1 MFQEKYEVYKSLVRH
16 KEILEEELESFF
28 LKRMRE
34 YFLIVDGENYK
45 DFKRTCENISIESLC
60 YYREAC
66 GDRWHETYLPMDYIF
81 LEEDEWKNYLN
92 ECVVE
97 KNKNKELEEIK
108 NKERMLNEYN
118 NLKNKLGL

>member
-1 MFQEKYEVYKSLVRH
+1 MFQEKYEVYKSLERQMN
-16 KEILEEELESFF
+16 ILENELESFF

-34 YFLIVDGENYK
+34 YFLIVDGEDYK
-45 DFKRTCENISIESLC
+45 DFKRTCECIDIENLY
-60 YYREAC
+60 YYREDR
-66 GDRWHETYLPMDYIF
+66 GERWHETYLPMDYIF

-92 ECVVE
+92 ECVSE

-118 NLKNKLGL
+118 NLKNMLGL